1 MNKPNKELV
10 NTVEIFERPRVLIL
24 DKNDRKWWM
33 EQKTNLVVDITLCT
47 DSSELLLKASQ
58 LEFDAIILGVAEDT
72 EKKSLSITEEVRQLP
87 TGKNLPVAFLVDEEK
102 SMSII
107 SKAELTNSVIL
118 VKPLKH
124 EIIASCITK
133 LLSFNRL
140 NAFVIS
146 ESPQMTAQ
154 LVSSLNEC
162 SLQTHFTLRPNRC
175 FEFLYDYEPEIV
187 FLDIDIRS
195 QDPITLCG
203 QILSNER
210 WKDSI
215 AIIIF
220 SSKGE
225 DCDKQVIKSCGASG
239 VIDFSKS
246 ITRVSKNLIDLAGKM
261 KEKRR
266 SRDCDPL
273 TGLQYR
279 DHLYEKYIPLL
290 KSSIP
295 SFFNLVWLDVQDL
308 KTINADYGHEVG
320 DRVVQTISTFLL
332 QRLESVPSFICRW
345 DSDEFIIVL
354 KCAREVAEQLIKNA
368 ILDLRLIKIE
378 GLDKDVSLNAGIAQL
393 CDDGQTLDELLDV
406 AKWRLHTAKR
416 ESVPLVSK

>member
-1 MNKPNKELV
+1 MNKSKKELV

-24 DKNDRKWWM
+24 DSADRKWWT
-33 EQKTNLVVDITLCT
+33 EQKTNLVVDITLSN
-47 DSSELLLKASQ
+47 DASEVLLKASQ
-58 LEFDAIILGVAEDT
+58 IEFDAIILGIIPGT
-72 EKKSLSITEEVRQLP
+72 EKKSISLAEEVRQLP
-87 TGKNLPVAFLVDEEK
+87 SGKNMPVAFLVAEE
-102 SMSII
+102 SISI
-107 SKAELTNSVIL
+107 VTKAGLLNSVVL

-124 EIIASCITK
+124 DMIASCITK

-146 ESPQMTAQ
+146 ESPQITAQ
-154 LVSSLNEC
+154 LVSSLGEC
-162 SLQTHFTLRPNRC
+162 DLHTHFTLRPNRC

-187 FLDIDIRS
+187 FVDIDIRS
-195 QDPITLCG
+195 QEPTALCH
-203 QILSNER
+203 QILANER
-210 WKDSI
+210 WKESI

-225 DCDKQVIKSCGASG
+225 DCDKQMMNSCGANG
-239 VIDFSKS
+239 MIDFSKS
-246 ITRVSKNLIDLAGKM
+246 ITRVSKNLIELAGDM

-266 SRDCDPL
+266 NRDCDPL

-290 KSSIP
+290 KSTIP
-295 SFFNLVWLDVQDL
+295 AFFNLVWLDVQDL

-320 DRVVQTISTFLL
+320 DRVVYTISSFFL
-332 QRLESVPSFICRW
+332 QRLEAVPSFICRW

-354 KCAREVAEQLIKNA
+354 KCARDEAEQLIENA